1 VSLLAECS
9 LNDRLGILY
18 DILAAW
24 GLFATLIVVG
34 TVWRKR

>member
-1 VSLLAECS
+1 VNLLAECS

-24 GLFATLIVVG
+24 GLFALVIVVG
-34 TVWRKR
+34 TVWRKK